1 MLELGQLGCFVA
13 AAEEMHF
20 GRAAA
25 RLNTTQPTLSR
36 QIQALERTL
45 RVELFERAN
54 RTVKLTPAGR
64 VFLPEAKRILFLA
77 ETAAN
82 LTRRAWQGEAGVIRL
97 GFVASAGFVDLPVI
111 LRRAAEALPD
121 VRIHLKEMT
130 SAVQRDALLADI
142 IDVAVL
148 RPPIDH
154 GKFGV
159 LPLRTEAFFA
169 ALHVDDPRAAREQLE
184 LRDFDR
190 QPFIMY
196 SVEGAG
202 YSHAI
207 LSAMFDRAGVSPQIS
222 YHLDQNHT
230 ILSLVSAGFGAA
242 LVPEGVTRL
251 RLDNVVFRPVRI
263 EPERPL
269 EMYMLWRRQNDNPVL
284 PRFLALCEDLGAPA
298 N

>member
-1 MLELGQLGCFVA
+1 MLELAQLGCFVA

-64 VFLPEAKRILFLA
+64 VFLPEAKRILFLT

-82 LTRRAWQGEAGVIRL
+82 LTRRAWQGEAGVVRL

-111 LRRAAEALPD
+111 LGRAAEALPD

-130 SAVQRDALLADI
+130 SAAQRDALLADI

-154 GKFGV
+154 AKFGV
-159 LPLRTEAFFA
+159 LPLRTETLVA
-169 ALHVDDPRAAREQLE
+169 ALHADDPRAALDHLE

-190 QPFIMY
+190 RPFIMY

-207 LSAMFDRAGVSPQIS
+207 VSAMFERAGVSPQIS

-242 LVPEGVTRL
+242 LAPEGVTRL
-251 RLDNVVFRPVRI
+251 QIPNVVFRPVRI

-284 PRFLALCEDLGAPA
+284 PRFLALCEDLGAPLA
-298 N
+298 